1 MASNKPAP
9 GDGSYESYGPYGSY
23 EQPEP
28 SELYGAYAPEP
39 SIVPAYMTP
48 LTPAAEPAVA
58 APPTVNP
65 MAAAEPAGESG
76 EVWNPTAESVAPVRG
91 RHRVVKQRGGT
102 MARSGAVLGVG
113 VIAAVGAGGMAT
125 AQDRPAAPI
134 SVPDVAQSIPGF
146 GALLA
151 DDDDKK
157 KDAASGPAAAQAPGA
172 DQPLTQAGLS
182 AEEAARGTSD
192 AGEALRARIL
202 QQAEHQQNLGDEE
215 AREAEA
221 KKAAEAH
228 RKAAAEKAEQA
239 AAEKEKAEAEAAA
252 EKKKAEAEKAAEK
265 AAEKSSNES
274 SDESSSES
282 GGGGSESSGGGS
294 GHSSGSYSLP
304 VGSYTLTA
312 GFGQAGD
319 MWSAN
324 HTGAD
329 FAAPT
334 GTPVKAVGGGTIT
347 SAGWAGAYG
356 YRVVLT
362 LNDGTQIWY
371 CHLSSMVVTSGQV
384 SAGDVIGRVGA
395 TGNVTGPHLHLE
407 TRPGGGSPVDP
418 LSWLRGRGLQP

>member
-1 MASNKPAP
+1 
-9 GDGSYESYGPYGSY
+9 
-23 EQPEP
+23 
-28 SELYGAYAPEP
+28 
-39 SIVPAYMTP
+39 
-48 LTPAAEPAVA
+48 
-58 APPTVNP
+58 
-65 MAAAEPAGESG
+65 MAAAEPAAEPG

-274 SDESSSES
+274 SGESSSES
-282 GGGGSESSGGGS
+282 GDGGSESSGGGS

-347 SAGWAGAYG
+347 
-356 YRVVLT
+356 
-362 LNDGTQIWY
+362 
-371 CHLSSMVVTSGQV
+371 
-384 SAGDVIGRVGA
+384 
-395 TGNVTGPHLHLE
+395 
-407 TRPGGGSPVDP
+407 
-418 LSWLRGRGLQP
+418 